1 MNISFDL
8 TTPEGR
14 EKALELF
21 DKWGWAIHLPAWL
34 MKKAFDFIS
43 SKTSNDIIEAQRK
56 TAIDIIRA
64 GSKQNVNK
72 MTITVDQ
79 MVGLDFGSN
88 VEGIPVKC
96 KLGKDGHMTI
106 EVEYQKN

>member
-1 MNISFDL
+1 MAKNFDL

-34 MKKAFDFIS
+34 IKKGYDYFS
-43 SKTSNDIIEAQRK
+43 SQTNEDIIEAQRK
-56 TAIDIIRA
+56 TAINIIKA
-64 GSKQNVNK
+64 GNAQNVDK

-96 KLGKDGHMTI
+96 KLGKNGHMII
-106 EVEYQKN
+106 EVEYQKK